1 MSYVLRLIPNFTV
14 MLDHV
19 ILDYALVFDIET
31 VPGVKTFAELS
42 PAMQELWQHKAER
55 MGYLDKGA
63 TVAESYETWAG
74 IYAEFGKIICI
85 SVGYFKK
92 DAETGRLGLRIRSFA
107 NKDEKQLLLEFAETL
122 NKYFNQIG
130 NHYFSGHNINEFD
143 IPYCCRR
150 FLVNGI
156 ELPGLLDI
164 AGKKPW
170 ELKNFDT
177 MQHWKFGDYK
187 SYTSLK
193 LLAAIFDIPTPKDD
207 IDGSDVARVYWQEDN
222 LDRIRIYCEKDVA
235 TAARLLLRYKGM
247 PTLEDS
253 DIHFV

>member
-1 MSYVLRLIPNFTV
+1 

-19 ILDYALVFDIET
+19 ILDHALVFDIET
-31 VPGVKTFAELS
+31 VPGVKHFEDLS
-42 PAMQELWQHKAER
+42 PAMQELWAQKASKL
-55 MGYLDKGA
+55 GYLQNEV
-63 TVAESYETWAG
+63 TVPESYSTWAG
-74 IYAEFGKIICI
+74 IYAEFGKVICI
-85 SVGYFKK
+85 SAGYFKK
-92 DAETGRLGLRIRSFA
+92 DPDTGRQTLRIRSFA
-107 NKDEKQLLLEFAETL
+107 NRDEKTLLLAFAEML
-122 NKYFNQIG
+122 NKHFNQPST
-130 NHYFSGHNINEFD
+130 HYFSGHNICEFD

-150 FLVNGI
+150 MLVHGI
-156 ELPGLLDI
+156 ELPSILDVS
-164 AGKKPW
+164 GKKPW

-235 TAARLLLRYKGM
+235 TAARLMLRYKGM
-247 PTLEDS
+247 PTLEDT
-253 DIHFV
+253 DVHFIPA